1 MRKFRTAAATLAATG
16 LAAFGVASASGVA
29 HAATNQAITTCSIGS
44 SEINANVGPR
54 CTASTGTIDN
64 PTQVTVT
71 VNPSFFSAL
80 SGLPII
86 GSLLST
92 NVTYT
97 LACSVDGKVKTAAES
112 YTATSSDSN
121 TQVLNLQKE
130 VGSPAPKWCQIRNLT
145 ASAPAAIVIPTG
157 TTFTFGV
164 TAIGNNGTPGEI
176 WAQYPS
182 SGGAGSTICVDD
194 TANGNAGTVVQAF
207 QCENDLA
214 DGWILVPNG
223 QVVHNGDCLTDSGGI
238 VTLESCVS
246 DPGPASSQVWVGHGT
261 PGIAG
266 EVTNADGDGCLTA
279 PASGKIDRSKITVE
293 PCVSGTL
300 GQSWKVPAVTAV
312 TAPAA

>member
-80 SGLPII
+80 SGIPII
-86 GSLLST
+86 GSLLAT

-97 LACSVDGKVKTAAES
+97 LACSVDGQTKTQAES
-112 YTATSSDSN
+112 YTATSSATN

-130 VGSPAPKWCQIRNLT
+130 IGSPSPNACQIRNLT
-145 ASAPAAIVIPTG
+145 ATAPAAIAIPTG
-157 TTFTFGV
+157 TAFTFGV
-164 TAIGNNGTPGEI
+164 TATGNNGTPGMI
-176 WAQYPS
+176 WSQYPN
-182 SGGAGSTICVDD
+182 GHAVCVDD
-194 TANGNAGTVVQAF
+194 TANGNAGTIVQAF

-214 DGWILVPNG
+214 NKWIWLPNG
-223 QVVHNGDCLTDSGGI
+223 QVVHNGDCLTDNGGDA
-238 VTLESCVS
+238 VTLQSCTAN
-246 DPGPASSQVWVGHGT
+246 PGPASSQVWIAKGT
-261 PGIAG
+261 PGTFG
-266 EVTNADGDGCLTA
+266 EVANADGNGCLTA
-279 PASGKIDRSKITVE
+279 PASGKINGAHLTVE
-293 PCVSGTL
+293 PCVSGML
-300 GQSWKVPAVTAV
+300 GQSWKVPGVTPV
-312 TAPAA
+312 TAPVAGA